1 MLIICPKCFTQ
12 YQILDEDT
20 SLKGKKCHCSA
31 CGCYFDL
38 ADDVIELTSSHQKR
52 DEVEKTMDVFSS
64 VDKEPSSFL
73 KDSYEPISLS
83 LFNEP
88 IKDEKEPKF
97 EKSPFDYVPEEFKP
111 VQSKKTPLLSLL
123 IWLLLGAGICYAAYM
138 QKDYLLN
145 FMNKTIE
152 KKFEISAAEPE
163 KTKESI
169 SLKVEKMQPAELDA
183 KAVQKVAIEDLNQI
197 PLKEIQIENDLKP
210 IDMAESVASAL
221 PIENN
226 ITEEENEILLFK
238 DVNHLKKN
246 LEPEFSVFLNNIDE
260 IDIKNVSFISG
271 SGCDQLFISS
281 PTYISNYIK
290 KFKLVTLY
298 KEAVK
303 ISKIEKKSLFYVII
317 RYGISP
323 LINKNYKFIDHSD
336 FIKKC
341 ICKEKIKPKALKKK
355 LKKML
360 RLNKVKTPHE
370 KRLYTNLMFADQ
382 WTNTGNSILD
392 VRMPFVD
399 YELVEFCLFLNNKY
413 KTNEGFTKYILR
425 ETMKNIIPNEIL
437 QRKDKGTLE
446 NSIARSIETSWE
458 ALLSITEINYLEKA
472 GILRAG
478 TIRKF
483 LYLLKSSSSV
493 YAYQMIMILELEF
506 WLKSINGIIYKEA

>member
-1 MLIICPKCFTQ
+1 MIRSPL
-12 YQILDEDT
+12 
-20 SLKGKKCHCSA
+20 SN
-31 CGCYFDL
+31 
-38 ADDVIELTSSHQKR
+38 
-52 DEVEKTMDVFSS
+52 KTIYYK
-64 VDKEPSSFL
+64 VDKENIKFASNLEQFIDFNNLIVDYKSDSFL
-73 KDSYEPISLS
+73 NYVNAYLS
-83 LFNEP
+83 TPYHGLV
-88 IKDEKEPKF
+88 KETPYKNIYKLLHG
-97 EKSPFDYVPEEFKP
+97 EIITIVKK
-111 VQSKKTPLLSLL
+111 KKTKSIMGWFPNIKYSKLKQNKCELQKEFEFLFDRSIINSFNKINDNLIIRLSGGIDSSSLACRIKKL
-123 IWLLLGAGICYAAYM
+123 INEGKIKYNGKIILQHDHHIGIG
-138 QKDYLLN
+138 D
-145 FMNKTIE
+145 
-152 KKFEISAAEPE
+152 
-163 KTKESI
+163 
-169 SLKVEKMQPAELDA
+169 ELFFV
-183 KAVQKVAIEDLNQI
+183 KLV
-197 PLKEIQIENDLKP
+197 
-210 IDMAESVASAL
+210 AESTNYDL
-221 PIENN
+221 T